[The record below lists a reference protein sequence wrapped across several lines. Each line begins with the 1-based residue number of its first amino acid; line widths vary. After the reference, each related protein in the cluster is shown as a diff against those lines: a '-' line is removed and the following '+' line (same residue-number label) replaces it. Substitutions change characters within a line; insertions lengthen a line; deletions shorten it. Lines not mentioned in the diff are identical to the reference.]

1 MHVGLGGE
9 GVHREGR
16 SMSSLTLARGKKY
29 VMEKNKKKISSL
41 PIRYFMCGEWAFLDW
56 DEATRNNIVASYG
69 QMARQTVVELLLF
82 FL

>member
-1 MHVGLGGE
+1 MHMRLGGR
-9 GVHREGR
+9 GQWEGR
-16 SMSSLTLARGKKY
+16 SMSSLKLAQG
-29 VMEKNKKKISSL
+29 EKNMLWKRIKRKYHL
-41 PIRYFMCGEWAFLDW
+41 FLYATLCAGERAFLDW